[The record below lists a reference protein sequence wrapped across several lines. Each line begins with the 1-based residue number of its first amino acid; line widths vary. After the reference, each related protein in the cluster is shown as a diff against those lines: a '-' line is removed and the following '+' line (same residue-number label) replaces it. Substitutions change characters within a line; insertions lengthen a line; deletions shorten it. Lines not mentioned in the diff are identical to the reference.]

1 MVKRKDE
8 TVEGPKKEVVTIVVH
23 KGNREVEANI
33 IKTYALTVLMR
44 FVGRVC
50 DAPVME
56 DDNTLLITLPAKG
69 DDPGWVQ
76 NNILRYVDIL
86 GATTDAQVDA
96 KVDRLM
102 ARFEGLPD
110 ASPEKVGAGIV
121 IDYLNRFY
129 LMQKSAS
136 VFRREI

>member
-1 MVKRKDE
+1 MAKRKDGAVAE
-8 TVEGPKKEVVTIVVH
+8 TKEEVVTIVMH
-23 KGNREVEANI
+23 KGNREVEANM

-44 FVGRVC
+44 FVGRLR

-56 DDNTLLITLPAKG
+56 DDNTLLITLPAEG

-76 NNILRYVDIL
+76 NNILRYEDIL
-86 GATTDAQVDA
+86 GATTDTQVNA
-96 KVDRLM
+96 KVNRM
-102 ARFEGLPD
+102 VARFENLPD
-110 ASPEKVGAGIV
+110 ASPEKVGAGII

-129 LMQKSAS
+129 LIQKSAS

>member
-1 MVKRKDE
+1 MAKRKDE
-8 TVEGPKKEVVTIVVH
+8 TVDDPKKEVVTIVMH
-23 KGNREVEANI
+23 KGNREVESNM

-44 FVGRVC
+44 FVGRVR

-56 DDNTLLITLPAKG
+56 DDNTLLITLPAEG

-102 ARFEGLPD
+102 ARFESLPD
-110 ASPEKVGAGIV
+110 ANPEKVGAGI
-121 IDYLNRFY
+121 IINYLERFY
-129 LMQKSAS
+129 LMQRSAS
-136 VFRREI
+136 VFRRGI

>member
-1 MVKRKDE
+1 MA
-8 TVEGPKKEVVTIVVH
+8 KKKSEVVTIVMH
-23 KGNREVEANI
+23 KGNREVESNMM
-33 IKTYALTVLMR
+33 KTYALAVLMR
-44 FVGRVC
+44 FVGRVR
-50 DAPVME
+50 DIPVME
-56 DDNTLLITLPAKG
+56 DANTLLISLPAEG

-76 NNILRYVDIL
+76 NNILKFVDIL
-86 GATTDAQVDA
+86 GATTDAQIDA

-102 ARFEGLPD
+102 QRYEGLSD
-110 ASPEKVGAGIV
+110 ASPDRIGANII